1 MIEDRLKGHQQ
12 NRDCNWQRLIF
23 ILRKHLDIWSH
34 QNIKPYW
41 GEIKISH
48 MPVIFNINM
57 EGSTS
62 IDIARK
68 SMLAKQSIS
77 RTIKELQQKGFVVA
91 KPMKHDKRSELLEL
105 STEGKQF
112 VLEASDAAVSLQQS
126 YKELVGAEKLAIAEE
141 VINKIIAY
149 HEKLE
154 EESGGFE
161 LD

>member
-1 MIEDRLKGHQQ
+1 MIEERLKEHQK

-23 ILRKHLDIWSH
+23 VLRKHLDIWSH

-68 SMLAKQSIS
+68 SMTAKQSIS
-77 RTIKELQQKGFVVA
+77 RTIKELQAKGFVVT

-105 STEGKQF
+105 SEEGKQF

-126 YKELVGAEKLAIAEE
+126 YKDLVGAEKLAIAEE

-149 HEKLE
+149 HELLE
-154 EESGGFE
+154 EQNGGYNLE
-161 LD
+161 

>member
-1 MIEDRLKGHQQ
+1 MIEDRLKEHQK

-23 ILRKHLDIWSH
+23 VLRKHLDIWSH

-41 GEIKISH
+41 GEVKISH

-68 SMLAKQSIS
+68 SMIAKQSIS
-77 RTIKELQQKGFVVA
+77 RTIKELQEKGFVQT
-91 KPMKHDKRSELLEL
+91 KPMKHDKRSELLVL
-105 STEGKQF
+105 SEEGKQF

-126 YKELVGAEKLAIAEE
+126 YKQLVGEEKLAIAEE

-149 HEKLE
+149 HEQLAE
-154 EESGGFE
+154 ENGGYE
-161 LD
+161 AE